1 MCLNMSELLSKYPT
15 LSGLG
20 YAVFKQSPPPPRP
33 APPRPAPWLRL
44 CLKKCLISVGAGVLS
59 VEILNFDID
68 IFGQLQLF
76 QSIKKSDFLLL

>member
-20 YAVFKQSPPPPRP
+20 YAVFKQSPHP
-33 APPRPAPWLRL
+33 APPRPARWLRL

>member
-20 YAVFKQSPPPPRP
+20 YAVFKQSPPL
-33 APPRPAPWLRL
+33 PRPAPWLRL